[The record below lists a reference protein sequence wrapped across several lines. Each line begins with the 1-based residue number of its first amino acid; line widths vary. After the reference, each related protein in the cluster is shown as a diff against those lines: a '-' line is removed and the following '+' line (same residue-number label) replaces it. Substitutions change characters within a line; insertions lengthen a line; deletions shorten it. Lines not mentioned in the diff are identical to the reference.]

1 MENKTYHLFRSITS
15 LKGVGIKTKQAFYK
29 AGIYKIIDL
38 LLHLPR
44 KIEVKK
50 VINSV
55 TSYDFEEPKEIVIK
69 LKITSHTI
77 GQTKGRQKAPY
88 KILCLDENQKEV
100 TLFFIN
106 YFSKEYIKKNYPID
120 SNIYVCGKV
129 SIFKGKYTISHPYLL
144 GNCFKEQELVERIY
158 PSINGVSSKVLS
170 KLINQALANF
180 SSIKLNEWH
189 NRDFL
194 KQNSLP
200 SFTESINVL
209 HNTKNQEDI
218 DKEESNFVKRLAAD
232 EMLSYNIN
240 LLKNTVK
247 YKKQLGISF
256 ESNNKTLITKLFKN
270 LPFTLSDEQIK
281 AIKEIF
287 THMDLKWQTNQL
299 LQGDVGSGKTIV
311 CFFCALKAIQ
321 KGYQVALI
329 APTTVLAKQ
338 HYQNASKMLENI
350 GVKCALLTSQNTK
363 KEKSQIIEKAKKG
376 EIDILIGTHSLIEDD
391 IELAKLGLVII
402 DEQHK
407 FGVTQRYNLVKKGL
421 KPDIISMSATPI
433 PRTLALSIKNIIN
446 ITTINSKPKNRKE
459 TKTSALN
466 VENIEKIYTKFNEK
480 LKNNTKVFW
489 VCPLVDESEKLDL
502 VAAKERYK
510 LLKEKLPD
518 FEENIYLIHGKM
530 KEKEKEEILQSFKKV
545 KKGVLVSTTVIEVGI
560 DIPDTNIVV
569 IEEANRFGLS
579 QLHQLRGRVGR
590 GSEQGYCILLY
601 KSKIGKN
608 ARARIKALK
617 ENESGFNL
625 ANIDFMLRGY
635 GDILGTKQTGL
646 INFKIADLEKDMRLF
661 ETLIQEAGII
671 STKKVDAKQ
680 VEAVSILLQIFDK
693 KENSN
698 T

>member
-29 AGIYKIIDL
+29 AGIYKVIDL

-50 VINSV
+50 VITSV
-55 TSYDFEEPKEIVIK
+55 ANYDFEEPKEVVIK
-69 LKITSHTI
+69 LQILSHSI
-77 GQTKGRQKAPY
+77 GQAKGKQKAPY
-88 KILCLDENQKEV
+88 KIHCLDESQKEV

-106 YFSKEYIKKNYPID
+106 YFSKEYIEKNYPVD
-120 SNIYVCGKV
+120 STAYVCGKL
-129 SIFKGKYTISHPYLL
+129 SIFNNKYTISHPYLL
-144 GNCFKEQELVERIY
+144 GDDFKDQELIERIY
-158 PSINGVSSKVLS
+158 PSINGVSSKTLS
-170 KLINQALANF
+170 KLINQSLVNIT
-180 SSIKLNEWH
+180 SIKLDEWH
-189 NRDFL
+189 NKDFL
-194 KQNSLP
+194 KQNNLP
-200 SFTESINVL
+200 GFIESIKKV
-209 HNTKNQEDI
+209 HSTKKQEDV
-218 DKEESNFVKRLAAD
+218 DKEESSFVKRLAVD

-240 LLKNTVK
+240 LLKNTAK

-256 ESNNKTLITKLFKN
+256 KSDDKTLITKLFKN

-321 KGYQVALI
+321 KNYQVALI

-363 KEKSQIIEKAKKG
+363 KEKNQIIEKAKKG

-407 FGVTQRYNLVKKGL
+407 FGVMQRHNLVKKGL

-433 PRTLALSIKNIIN
+433 PRTLALSIKNIVD
-446 ITTINSKPKNRKE
+446 ITTINSKPKDRKE

-502 VAAKERYK
+502 VAAKERYE

-518 FEENIYLIHGKM
+518 FEENIYLVHGKM
-530 KEKEKEEILQSFKKV
+530 KEKEKEDILQSFKKA
-545 KKGVLVSTTVIEVGI
+545 KKGILVSTTVIEVGI

-590 GSEQGYCILLY
+590 GGEQGYCILLY
-601 KSKIGKN
+601 KSNIGKN

-646 INFKIADLEKDMRLF
+646 VSFKIADLEKDMKLF
-661 ETLIQEAGII
+661 ETLIQEAGVINTNKTN
-671 STKKVDAKQ
+671 TKQADA
-680 VEAVSILLQIFDK
+680 VAVLLQIFDK